1 MYCTGRSVS
10 GHSATA
16 GRPETIDETAALVT
30 DAGGT
35 GIAVQTDHTQPDQVE
50 ALVERIRGDHGH
62 LDVLVNDVWGGD
74 ELTEWGKP
82 LWEHSLEKGLLMLE
96 RAVHSHLITSR
107 FAIPLMLD
115 RDGALLVEVTDGVT
129 PAYRGNVYY
138 DLVKSSAIRLA
149 MALGYELRERGVT
162 AVAVTPGF
170 LRSERMLAL
179 FGVSEATWREHA
191 ARDPHWAESET
202 PLFVGRCIAALAAD
216 PERWRLN
223 GSALASWDLAERYG
237 IDDADGRRPHWGRY
251 IAAQTDQRW
260 AELLDQVRGQFA
272 REAPAAQID
281 ADRATLTLHVGGVTR
296 PVLEPELYY
305 SKPEALIAELLGLYE
320 KSVGVTS

>member
-10 GHSATA
+10 GHAATP